1 MAEVDHRLANEALL
15 VRRAQNGDRNAFG
28 ELVTAYMQRAYYAAL
43 SLVGNHDD
51 ALDLSQEAFAR
62 AYRARQTID
71 PEQPFY
77 NWYYTILRRLCF
89 NFVRD
94 RRRRRERLEEHAGW
108 LVDEADARVAGDDP
122 ARAAEASELHRRLRA
137 AIDRLPEREREMLVL
152 KEYQNL
158 KYREIAALLEIPIGT
173 VMSRLYTARRH
184 LAELMEGES

>member
-1 MAEVDHRLANEALL
+1 MAEVDCRLANEAVLI
-15 VRRAQNGDRNAFG
+15 RRAQNGDRNAFG

-108 LVDEADARVAGDDP
+108 LVDEADARAAGDDP
-122 ARAAEASELHRRLRA
+122 ARAAEATELHRQLRR

-184 LAELMEGES
+184 LAELMEGEL